1 MQAARQT
8 ISFLNQRFREVG
20 LRPDSR
26 RGQNFLI
33 DLNLVQLL
41 ARSAEVSPQDVVLEV
56 GTGMGSLTAMLAA
69 DAETVVTV
77 EVDRNLY
84 GLAAEELLQY
94 NNVRMLCQ
102 DALKNKNTMHPLVI
116 ETVTE
121 ALGSRLSENTP
132 ARAIIP
138 GFKLAANLPYNIA
151 TPIVSNLL
159 LSPVVPES
167 MTVTIQRELAE
178 RITARPRCKDYSALS
193 VWMQVQC
200 DTEIVRIMRPGVF
213 WPRPKVES
221 AIIRIVPRA
230 DLRGRIADLDFFH
243 GFARSMFMHRRKF
256 LRSVLVSA
264 YKHRLDKPGV
274 DEILADQALDAKSR
288 SEELDIDQ
296 MLSLCDAIR
305 AKLAAGA

>member
-102 DALKNKNTMHPLVI
+102 DALKNKNTMHPLAS
-116 ETVTE
+116 TQ
-121 ALGSRLSENTP
+121 
-132 ARAIIP
+132 P
-138 GFKLAANLPYNIA
+138 GR
-151 TPIVSNLL
+151 T
-159 LSPVVPES
+159 
-167 MTVTIQRELAE
+167 
-178 RITARPRCKDYSALS
+178 
-193 VWMQVQC
+193 
-200 DTEIVRIMRPGVF
+200 
-213 WPRPKVES
+213 
-221 AIIRIVPRA
+221 
-230 DLRGRIADLDFFH
+230 
-243 GFARSMFMHRRKF
+243 
-256 LRSVLVSA
+256 
-264 YKHRLDKPGV
+264 
-274 DEILADQALDAKSR
+274 
-288 SEELDIDQ
+288 
-296 MLSLCDAIR
+296 
-305 AKLAAGA
+305 

>member
-8 ISFLNQRFREVG
+8 ISFLNRRFREVG
-20 LRPDSR
+20 LRPDAR

-41 ARSAEVSPQDVVLEV
+41 ARSAEVSSQDVVLEV

-69 DAETVVTV
+69 DAEAVVTV

-121 ALGSRLSENTP
+121 ALGNRLSENTP

-151 TPIVSNLL
+151 TPIVSN
-159 LSPVVPES
+159 
-167 MTVTIQRELAE
+167 
-178 RITARPRCKDYSALS
+178 
-193 VWMQVQC
+193 
-200 DTEIVRIMRPGVF
+200 
-213 WPRPKVES
+213 
-221 AIIRIVPRA
+221 
-230 DLRGRIADLDFFH
+230 
-243 GFARSMFMHRRKF
+243 
-256 LRSVLVSA
+256 
-264 YKHRLDKPGV
+264 
-274 DEILADQALDAKSR
+274 
-288 SEELDIDQ
+288 
-296 MLSLCDAIR
+296 
-305 AKLAAGA
+305 KL

>member
-1 MQAARQT
+1 MPAARQT
-8 ISFLNQRFREVG
+8 ISFLNRRFREVG
-20 LRPDSR
+20 LRPDAR

-41 ARSAEVSPQDVVLEV
+41 ARSAEVVAGDVVLEV

-84 GLAAEELLQY
+84 QLAAEELFQY
-94 NNVRMLCQ
+94 GNVRMLCQ
-102 DALKNKNTMHPLVI
+102 DALKNKNTMNPLVI
-116 ETVTE
+116 ETVLE

-132 ARAIIP
+132 PRAIIP

-151 TPIVSNLL
+151 TPIVSNML

-200 DTEIVRIMRPGVF
+200 DTEIVRVMSPGVF

-230 DLRGRIADLDFFH
+230 DLRERVADLDFFH
-243 GFARSMFMHRRKF
+243 QFARSIFQHRRKF

-274 DEILADQALDAKSR
+274 DDILANQSLDGKSR

-305 AKLAAGA
+305 VRLASDT